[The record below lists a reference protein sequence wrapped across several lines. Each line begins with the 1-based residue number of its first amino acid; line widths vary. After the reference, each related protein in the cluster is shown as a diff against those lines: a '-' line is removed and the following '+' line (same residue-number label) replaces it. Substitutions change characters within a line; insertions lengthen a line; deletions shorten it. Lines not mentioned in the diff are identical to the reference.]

1 MKTSNT
7 GGQSIGEA
15 LDGLFLRLEKTS
27 DIPTLDAQL
36 LLAHLMNRSRSW
48 ILTHPEAFLSSEQ
61 VIDLEKNVS
70 RLQEGEPLPYILG
83 VWEFFSMEFEVSPDV
98 LIPRPETEL
107 LIERALSWLRKL
119 RERKEELRVLDVGTG
134 SGCIPIAL
142 AVNSTG
148 IKLTATEISPAALK
162 VARKNAERMGVSDRI
177 TYIEADLFPNLPNPD
192 RYSLITANLPY
203 IPTKTLLKL
212 PVNGYEPTLALDGGS
227 DGLVIIRRFLEKAP
241 GWLLP
246 GGLLLVEIDASE
258 GSAVLEIASK
268 VFPNAR
274 DKLYKDLAGHD
285 RLLEVQT

>member
-1 MKTSNT
+1 MKTSKV

-48 ILTHPEAFLSSEQ
+48 VLTHPETYLSSEQ

-70 RLQEGEPLPYILG
+70 RLQDGEPLSYILG
-83 VWEFFSMEFEVSPDV
+83 VWEFFSLEFDVSPDV
-98 LIPRPETEL
+98 LIPRPETEHL
-107 LIERALSWLRKL
+107 VERALSWLRKP
-119 RERKEELRVLDVGTG
+119 RERKEELGVLDVGTG
-134 SGCIPIAL
+134 TGCIPIAM

-148 IKLTATEISPAALK
+148 ITLTATDISPAALK
-162 VARKNAERMGVSDRI
+162 VARKNAEKMHVSERI

-192 RYSLITANLPY
+192 CYSLITANLPY

-212 PVNGYEPTLALDGGS
+212 PVYGHEPTLALDGGS

-246 GGLLLVEIDASE
+246 GGLLLVEIEASE
-258 GSAVLEIASK
+258 GSAVFEIASK

-274 DKLYKDLAGHD
+274 NQLYKDLAGHD

>member
-48 ILTHPEAFLSSEQ
+48 ILTHPEASLSSEQ
-61 VIDLEKNVS
+61 VIDLEKKVS
-70 RLQEGEPLPYILG
+70 RLQDGEPLPYILG

-107 LIERALSWLRKL
+107 LVERALSWLRKPGEH
-119 RERKEELRVLDVGTG
+119 RGNQKVLDVGTG
-134 SGCIPIAL
+134 SGCIPIAM

-148 IKLTATEISPAALK
+148 ITLTATDISPAALK
-162 VARKNAERMGVSDRI
+162 MARKNAERMGVSDRI
-177 TYIEADLFPNLPNPD
+177 TFIEADLFPNLPTPD

-203 IPTKTLLKL
+203 IPTKTLRML
-212 PVNGYEPTLALDGGS
+212 PVYGHEPSLALDGGS
-227 DGLVIIRRFLEKAP
+227 DGLVIIRLFLEKTP

-246 GGLLLVEIDASE
+246 GGLVLVEIEATE
-258 GSAVLEIASK
+258 GATVLEIASK

-274 DKLYKDLAGHD
+274 TQLDKDLAGKD